1 MSKTLD
7 DKYFDFAFQVLNY
20 AIEFVKSPGYS
31 SLRLTD
37 VLEKTVNLGLEIEGV
52 ERKEFYEKIKERF
65 GTRKLLS
72 SSINREEFLDGLLTE
87 FVEEWRAQAN

>member
-1 MSKTLD
+1 MSETLD
-7 DKYFDFAFQVLNY
+7 DKFFDFAFQVLNY

-37 VLEKTVNLGLEIEGV
+37 VLEKTVTLGLEIDGV

-72 SSINREEFLDGLLTE
+72 SSMNREEFLDGLLSE
-87 FVEEWRAQAN
+87 FVEEWRKNS

>member
-1 MSKTLD
+1 MSESLD
-7 DKYFDFAFQVLNY
+7 DKFFDFAFQVLNY

-52 ERKEFYEKIKERF
+52 ERKEFYEKIK
-65 GTRKLLS
+65 
-72 SSINREEFLDGLLTE
+72 
-87 FVEEWRAQAN
+87 

>member
-1 MSKTLD
+1 VSETLD

-72 SSINREEFLDGLLTE
+72 SSVNREEFLDGLLTD
-87 FVEEWRAQAN
+87 FVEEWRK

>member
-1 MSKTLD
+1 VSETLD

-52 ERKEFYEKIKERF
+52 ERKEFYEKIKEKF

-87 FVEEWRAQAN
+87 FVEEWRKKD

>member
-1 MSKTLD
+1 MSETLD

-37 VLEKTVNLGLEIEGV
+37 VLEKTVNLAFEIEGL
-52 ERKEFYEKIKERF
+52 ERKEFYEKIKGRF
-65 GTRKLLS
+65 GSRKLLS
-72 SSINREEFLDGLLTE
+72 SSMNREEFLDGLLSD
-87 FVEEWRAQAN
+87 FVEEWRKKD

>member
-87 FVEEWRAQAN
+87 FVEEWRKID

>member
-1 MSKTLD
+1 MSETLD
-7 DKYFDFAFQVLNY
+7 DKFFDYAFQVLNY

-52 ERKEFYEKIKERF
+52 GRKEFYEKIKEKL

-72 SSINREEFLDGLLTE
+72 SSMDREEFLDGLLTE
-87 FVEEWRAQAN
+87 FVEEWRKEG

>member
-1 MSKTLD
+1 MSETLD
-7 DKYFDFAFQVLNY
+7 DKFFDYAFQVLNY

-65 GTRKLLS
+65 GTRKIIS
-72 SSINREEFLDGLLTE
+72 SSMNREEFLDGLLSDL
-87 FVEEWRAQAN
+87 VEEWRNRG

>member
-1 MSKTLD
+1 MSETLD

>member
-1 MSKTLD
+1 MSETLD
-7 DKYFDFAFQVLNY
+7 DKFFDYAFQVLNY

-37 VLEKTVNLGLEIEGV
+37 VLEKTVNLGLEIDGV
-52 ERKEFYEKIKERF
+52 ERKEFYEKIKVKF

-87 FVEEWRAQAN
+87 FVEEWRKKG

>member
-1 MSKTLD
+1 MSETLD
-7 DKYFDFAFQVLNY
+7 DKFFDYAFQVLNY

-52 ERKEFYEKIKERF
+52 ERKEFYEKIKEKF

-72 SSINREEFLDGLLTE
+72 SSVNREEFLDGLLSE
-87 FVEEWRAQAN
+87 FVDEWRKEG

>member
-1 MSKTLD
+1 MSETLD
-7 DKYFDFAFQVLNY
+7 DKFFDYAFQVLNY

-65 GTRKLLS
+65 GTRKILS
-72 SSINREEFLDGLLTE
+72 SSMNREEFLDGLLSD
-87 FVEEWRAQAN
+87 FVEEWRNRG

>member
-1 MSKTLD
+1 MSETLD
-7 DKYFDFAFQVLNY
+7 DKFFDYAFQVLNY

-52 ERKEFYEKIKERF
+52 ERKEFYKKIKETF

-72 SSINREEFLDGLLTE
+72 SSMNREEFLDRLLSE
-87 FVEEWRAQAN
+87 FVEEWRKEG

>member
-1 MSKTLD
+1 MSETLD
-7 DKYFDFAFQVLNY
+7 DKFFDYAFQVLNY

-52 ERKEFYEKIKERF
+52 ERKEFYEKIKEKF
-65 GTRKLLS
+65 GARKLLS
-72 SSINREEFLDGLLTE
+72 SSVNREEFLDGLLSE
-87 FVEEWRAQAN
+87 FVDEWRKEG

>member
-1 MSKTLD
+1 MSETLD
-7 DKYFDFAFQVLNY
+7 DKFFDYAFQVLNY

-37 VLEKTVNLGLEIEGV
+37 VLVNTVNLGLEIEGV

-65 GTRKLLS
+65 GTRKILS
-72 SSINREEFLDGLLTE
+72 SSMNREEFLDGLLSD
-87 FVEEWRAQAN
+87 FVEEWRNRG

>member
-1 MSKTLD
+1 MSETLD
-7 DKYFDFAFQVLNY
+7 DKFFDYAFQVLNY

-65 GTRKLLS
+65 GTRKILS
-72 SSINREEFLDGLLTE
+72 SSMNREEFLDGLLSE
-87 FVEEWRAQAN
+87 FVDEWRNKG

>member
-1 MSKTLD
+1 MSETLD
-7 DKYFDFAFQVLNY
+7 DKFFDYAFQVLNY

-37 VLEKTVNLGLEIEGV
+37 VLEKTVNLGLEIEGI
-52 ERKEFYEKIKERF
+52 ERKEFYEKIKEKF

-72 SSINREEFLDGLLTE
+72 SSVNREEFLDGLLSE
-87 FVEEWRAQAN
+87 FVDEWRKEG

>member
-1 MSKTLD
+1 MSETLD
-7 DKYFDFAFQVLNY
+7 DKFFDFAFQVLNY

-52 ERKEFYEKIKERF
+52 ERKEFYEEIKEKF
-65 GTRKLLS
+65 GTRKVLS
-72 SSINREEFLDGLLTE
+72 SSVNREEFLDGLLSD
-87 FVEEWRAQAN
+87 FIKEWRARDT

>member
-1 MSKTLD
+1 MSETLD
-7 DKYFDFAFQVLNY
+7 DKYFDYAFQVLNY

-37 VLEKTVNLGLEIEGV
+37 VLEKTVNLGLEIESV
-52 ERKEFYEKIKERF
+52 ERKEFYEKIKEKF

-72 SSINREEFLDGLLTE
+72 SSVNREEFLDGLLSE
-87 FVEEWRAQAN
+87 FVDEWRKEG

>member
-1 MSKTLD
+1 MSETLD

-87 FVEEWRAQAN
+87 FVEEWRKKD

>member
-1 MSKTLD
+1 MSETLD
-7 DKYFDFAFQVLNY
+7 DKFFDYAFQVLNY

-65 GTRKLLS
+65 GTRKILS
-72 SSINREEFLDGLLTE
+72 SSMNREEFLDGLLSD
-87 FVEEWRAQAN
+87 FVDEWRKEG

>member
-1 MSKTLD
+1 MSETLD
-7 DKYFDFAFQVLNY
+7 EKFFDYAFQVLNY

-52 ERKEFYEKIKERF
+52 ENKEFYEKIKERF

-72 SSINREEFLDGLLTE
+72 SSVNREEFLDGLLSD
-87 FVEEWRAQAN
+87 FVEEWRK